1 MRIQKPVNYFRKK
14 APSQM
19 FDLVLNT
26 SLRLVN
32 NNWAHF
38 HSVEQRIFSL
48 ESNCSVFDSDDKFFS
63 KLSNANIFFVVT

>member
-26 SLRLVN
+26 SLQLVN
-32 NNWAHF
+32 NNWAHLY
-38 HSVEQRIFSL
+38 SVEQRIFSL
-48 ESNCSVFDSDDKFFS
+48 ENNCRVFDNDKFFR